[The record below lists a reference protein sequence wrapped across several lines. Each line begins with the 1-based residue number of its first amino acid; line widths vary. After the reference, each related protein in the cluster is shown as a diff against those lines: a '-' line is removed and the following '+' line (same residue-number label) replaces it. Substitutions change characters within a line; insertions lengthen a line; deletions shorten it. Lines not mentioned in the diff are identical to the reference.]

1 MPGSFA
7 KSFEALLTERGN
19 NMLVL
24 LHIEN
29 IAVIE
34 RADISFQSGF
44 NALTGE
50 TGAGKSIVID
60 AISAILGQRAYRDA
74 IRTGSSKAFISAVFQ
89 NVPEYQWF
97 QENGVPISDGE
108 VMIQREIHADGRNI
122 CRVNGVPVTVS
133 VLRGLGNQLIQIH
146 GQHDSAQL
154 FDEENHL
161 SMLDAFADHKDL
173 MGRYQTAFQ
182 EMDEIRKK
190 IRSLQMDEAEKARR
204 IETLNF
210 QIQEIARAELKIGED
225 TDLEEKRRVMRSGE
239 KLMTALSEAS
249 AALYGGD
256 DTEGASALISSARQ
270 ALAAVANISDEVEAA
285 FRQVEELSYSVL
297 DAAERVRDL
306 RDSFD
311 FSPGELEAVESRL
324 DVIHRLRRKYGV
336 TCEDILKYMERCQR
350 ELDEIQVSDDTIAR
364 LQIDFRKKA
373 KNAKALAAELSASR
387 RKAAEAFS
395 ERLISELRQLDMPRV
410 QFVCQ
415 LAPLAHLDLT
425 GADSCR
431 FMMSANVGEELRQ
444 MNRVASG
451 GELARIMLAM
461 KNVLSEKDHIPTM
474 IFDEVDTGVSG
485 RAAQKVAEKL
495 HSVSRGKQVLCVTHL
510 PQIAAMADTH
520 FLISKAEQQGR
531 TYTSVTPLDIEGRK
545 GEIARLIGGAKITEN
560 TMKSAEEML
569 HRT

>member
-1 MPGSFA
+1 
-7 KSFEALLTERGN
+7 
-19 NMLVL
+19 MLVL

-34 RADISFQSGF
+34 QADISFQSGF

-74 IRTGSSKAFISAVFQ
+74 IRTGASKAFISAVFQ
-89 NVPEYQWF
+89 DVPEYPWF
-97 QENGVPISDGE
+97 SDNGVPYEQGE
-108 VMIQREIHADGRNI
+108 VLIQREIHTDGKNV
-122 CRVNGVPVTVS
+122 CRVNGIPVTVS
-133 VLRGLGNQLIQIH
+133 ILRGLGNQLIQIH
-146 GQHDSAQL
+146 GQHDSDQL
-154 FDEENHL
+154 FDEANHL
-161 SMLDAFADHKDL
+161 SMLDAFADHNDL
-173 MGRYQTAFQ
+173 ILRYQDAFH
-182 EMDEIRKK
+182 EMDAIRKQ

-204 IETLNF
+204 METLSH
-210 QIQEIARAELKIGED
+210 QIQEIQRADLKVGED
-225 TDLEEKRRVMRSGE
+225 EELEEKRRLMRSGE
-239 KLMTALSEAS
+239 KLMTALSEA
-249 AALYGGD
+249 AGALYGGD
-256 DTEGASALISSARQ
+256 DTEGASGLVSVAKQ
-270 ALAAVANISDEVEAA
+270 ALASVASVSGEVEEA
-285 FRQVEELSYSVL
+285 FRQVEELSYSLL

-336 TCEDILKYMERCQR
+336 TCADILSYMQKCQK
-350 ELDEIQVSDDTIAR
+350 ELDEIQMADDTIAT
-364 LQIDFRKKA
+364 LQVEFRKKA
-373 KNAKALAAELSASR
+373 KIAKELAAELT
-387 RKAAEAFS
+387 AARTRAAREF
-395 ERLISELRQLDMPRV
+395 ETRLITELRQLDMPRV
-410 QFVCQ
+410 QFVCE
-415 LAPLAHLDLT
+415 LLTLKHLEET
-425 GADSCR
+425 GGDGCR

-495 HSVSRGKQVLCVTHL
+495 HSVARGKQVLCVTHL

-531 TYTSVTPLDIEGRK
+531 TYTSVTPLDLEGRK
-545 GEIARLIGGAKITEN
+545 AEIARLIGGAKITEN
-560 TMKSAEEML
+560 TLMSAEEML
-569 HRT
+569 KHE

>member
-1 MPGSFA
+1 
-7 KSFEALLTERGN
+7 
-19 NMLVL
+19 MLVL

-34 RADISFQSGF
+34 QADISFQSGF

-74 IRTGSSKAFISAVFQ
+74 IRTGANKAFISAVFQ
-89 NVPEYQWF
+89 DVEEYPWF
-97 QENGVPISDGE
+97 GENGVPFENGE
-108 VMIQREIHADGRNI
+108 VLIQREIHADGKNV
-122 CRVNGVPVTVS
+122 CRVNGIPVTVS
-133 VLRGLGNQLIQIH
+133 ILRGLGNQLIQIH

-154 FDEENHL
+154 FDEANHL
-161 SMLDAFADHKDL
+161 SMLDAFADHNDL
-173 MGRYQTAFQ
+173 ILRYQDAFH
-182 EMDEIRKK
+182 EMDAIRKR

-204 IETLNF
+204 METLSY
-210 QIQEIARAELKIGED
+210 QIQEIQRAELKVGED
-225 TDLEEKRRVMRSGE
+225 DELEEKRRIMRSGE
-239 KLMTALSEAS
+239 KLMTALSEAA

-256 DTEGASALISSARQ
+256 DTEGANALVSSAKSALAT
-270 ALAAVANISDEVEAA
+270 VANVSSEVEEA

-336 TCEDILKYMERCQR
+336 TCADILAYMEKCQK
-350 ELDEIQVSDDTIAR
+350 ELDEIQVADDTIAR
-364 LQIDFRKKA
+364 LQVEFRKKA
-373 KNAKALAAELSASR
+373 KAAKSLAAELTEAR
-387 RKAAEAFS
+387 TKAAREF
-395 ERLISELRQLDMPRV
+395 ETRLISELRQLDMPRV
-410 QFVCQ
+410 QFVCEIS
-415 LAPLAHLDLT
+415 PLRHLEET
-425 GADSCR
+425 GGDACR

-495 HSVSRGKQVLCVTHL
+495 HSVARGKQVLCVTHL

-531 TYTSVTPLDIEGRK
+531 TYTSVTPLDLEGRK
-545 GEIARLIGGAKITEN
+545 AEIARLIGGAKITEN
-560 TMKSAEEML
+560 TLMSAEEML
-569 HRT
+569 RH

>member
-1 MPGSFA
+1 MA
-7 KSFEALLTERGN
+7 
-19 NMLVL
+19 MLAL

-34 RADISFQSGF
+34 RADIAFRPGF

-89 NVPEYQWF
+89 DVPECAWF
-97 QENGVPISDGE
+97 ADNRVPLEDGE
-108 VMIQREIHADGRNI
+108 VLIQREIFSDGKNT

-133 VLRGLGNQLIQIH
+133 VLRGLGQQLIQIH
-146 GQHDSAQL
+146 GQHDSNQL
-154 FDEENHL
+154 FDEAMHL
-161 SMLDAFADHKDL
+161 AMLDSFGSYQPL
-173 MGRYQTAFQ
+173 ILRYQSAYQ
-182 EMDEIRKK
+182 EMDALRKK
-190 IRSLQMDEAEKARR
+190 IRALHMDEAEKARR
-204 IETLNF
+204 IENLNY
-210 QIQEIARAELKIGED
+210 QIQEISRAELRAGED
-225 TDLEEKRRVMRSGE
+225 DELEEKRKLMRSGE
-239 KLMTALSEAS
+239 KLMAALNA
-249 AALYGGD
+249 AAGALYGD
-256 DTEGASALISSARQ
+256 DETEGANALVSTAQ
-270 ALAAVANISDEVEAA
+270 HALAAVADVSAEVGEA

-311 FSPGELEAVESRL
+311 FSAGELEAVESRL

-336 TCEDILKYMERCQR
+336 TCADILAYQEKCQR
-350 ELDEIQVSDDTIAR
+350 ELDEIELADDTIAK
-364 LQIDFRKKA
+364 LQAQFRVKA
-373 KNAKALAAELSASR
+373 KAAKLLAAELTEAR
-387 RKAAEAFS
+387 TKAAKEFEA
-395 ERLISELRQLDMPRV
+395 RLISELRQLDMPRV
-410 QFVCQ
+410 QFVCS
-415 LAPLAHLDLT
+415 LDKLPHLELS
-425 GADSCR
+425 GGDSCR

-495 HSVSRGKQVLCVTHL
+495 HSVSVGKQVLCVTHL

-520 FLISKAEQQGR
+520 FLISKAEQNGR
-531 TYTSVTPLDIEGRK
+531 TYTSVIPLDLEGRK
-545 GEIARLIGGAKITEN
+545 AEIARLIGGAKITEN
-560 TMKSAEEML
+560 TLKSAEEML
-569 HRT
+569 RH

>member
-1 MPGSFA
+1 
-7 KSFEALLTERGN
+7 
-19 NMLVL
+19 MLDL

-34 RADISFQSGF
+34 QADISFRSGF

-74 IRTGSSKAFISAVFQ
+74 IRTGANRAFISAVFRD
-89 NVPEYQWF
+89 VPEYPWF
-97 QENGVPISDGE
+97 GDNSVPYDGGE
-108 VMIQREIHADGRNI
+108 VLIQREIYADGKNV
-122 CRVNGVPVTVS
+122 CRVNGTLVTVS
-133 VLRGLGNQLIQIH
+133 ILRGLGQQLIQIH

-154 FDEENHL
+154 FDEANHL
-161 SMLDAFADHKDL
+161 SMLDAFADHGDL
-173 MGRYQTAFQ
+173 MLRYQNAFH
-182 EMDEIRKK
+182 EMDDIRKK
-190 IRSLQMDEAEKARR
+190 IRSLQMNEAEKERR
-204 IETLNF
+204 METLNF
-210 QIQEIARAELKIGED
+210 QIQEIARAELKPGED
-225 TDLEEKRRVMRSGE
+225 EELEEKRRIMRSGE
-239 KLMTALSEAS
+239 KLMTALSQ
-249 AALYGGD
+249 AAGALCGGD
-256 DTEGASALISSARQ
+256 DVEGANALVSSARQ
-270 ALAAVANISDEVEAA
+270 ALATVAGVSPEVEEA
-285 FRQVEELSYSVL
+285 FRQVEELSYQVL

-336 TCEDILKYMERCQR
+336 TCQDILNYMEKCQK
-350 ELDEIQVSDDTIAR
+350 ELEAIQVSDDTIAQ
-364 LQIDFRKKA
+364 LQVEFRKKA
-373 KNAKALAAELSASR
+373 KIAKALAAELTESR
-387 RKAAEAFS
+387 KQKAQEFQQ
-395 ERLISELRQLDMPRV
+395 RLITELRQLDMPRV
-410 QFVCQ
+410 QFE
-415 LAPLAHLDLT
+415 AEITPLKHLEES
-425 GADSCR
+425 GGDSCR

-495 HSVSRGKQVLCVTHL
+495 SSVSRGKQVLCVTHL

-531 TYTSVTPLDIEGRK
+531 TYTSVTPLDLEGRK
-545 GEIARLIGGAKITEN
+545 AEIARLIGGAKITEN
-560 TMKSAEEML
+560 TLMSAEEML
-569 HRT
+569 KH

>member
-1 MPGSFA
+1 
-7 KSFEALLTERGN
+7 
-19 NMLVL
+19 MLEL

-34 RADISFQSGF
+34 RADITFRPGF

-74 IRTGSSKAFISAVFQ
+74 IRTGADRAFISAVFHG
-89 NVPEYQWF
+89 VPEYPWF
-97 QENGVPISDGE
+97 RENSVPLEGGE
-108 VMIQREIHADGRNI
+108 VLVQREIFADGRNV

-133 VLRGLGNQLIQIH
+133 ILRGLGQQLIQIH

-154 FDEENHL
+154 FDEANHL
-161 SMLDAFADHKDL
+161 SMLDAFADHGEL
-173 MGRYQTAFQ
+173 MERYRSAFL
-182 EMDEIRKK
+182 EMDGIRRK

-204 IETLNF
+204 MENLTF
-210 QIQEIARAELKIGED
+210 QIGEISRAELKPGED
-225 TDLEEKRRVMRSGE
+225 TELEERRKLMRSGE
-239 KLMTALSEAS
+239 KLMTALNQA
-249 AALYGGD
+249 ADALYGGEETD
-256 DTEGASALISSARQ
+256 GAASLVGQAEHALGLVSDVSDG
-270 ALAAVANISDEVEAA
+270 VAEAY
-285 FRQVEELSYSVL
+285 RQVSELRYSVV

-324 DVIHRLRRKYGV
+324 DVIHRLRRKYGA
-336 TCEDILKYMERCQR
+336 TCEDILAYQKKCQQ
-350 ELDEIQVSDDTIAR
+350 ELDEMELADDTIAQ
-364 LQIDFRKKA
+364 LQAQFRVKA
-373 KNAKALAAELSASR
+373 KVAKALAAELTESR
-387 RKAAEAFS
+387 KKAAASFEN
-395 ERLISELRQLDMPRV
+395 RLISELRQLDMPRV

-415 LAPLAHLDLT
+415 LTPLKRLEESGGDA
-425 GADSCR
+425 CR
-431 FMMSANVGEELRQ
+431 FMMSANIGEELRQ

-495 HSVSRGKQVLCVTHL
+495 HSVSRGKQVLVVTHL

-520 FLISKAEQQGR
+520 FLISKAEQGGR
-531 TYTSVTPLDIEGRK
+531 TYTSVTALDLAGRK
-545 GEIARLIGGAKITEN
+545 AEIARLIGGARITEN
-560 TMKSAEEML
+560 TLKSAEEML
-569 HRT
+569 RQE

>member
-1 MPGSFA
+1 
-7 KSFEALLTERGN
+7 
-19 NMLVL
+19 MLAL

-34 RADISFQSGF
+34 RADISFRPGF

-74 IRTGSSKAFISAVFQ
+74 IRTGSGKAFISAVFQ
-89 NVPEYQWF
+89 DVPEYPWF
-97 QENGVPISDGE
+97 AANHVPLEDGE
-108 VMIQREIHADGRNI
+108 VLIQREIYADGKNT

-133 VLRGLGNQLIQIH
+133 VLRGLGQQLIQIH
-146 GQHDSAQL
+146 GQHDSTQL
-154 FDEENHL
+154 FDEDSHL
-161 SMLDAFADHKDL
+161 TMLDSFGDYQEL
-173 MGRYQTAFQ
+173 ILRYQNAYR
-182 EMDEIRKK
+182 EMDALRKK
-190 IRSLQMDEAEKARR
+190 IRALHMDEAEKARR
-204 IETLNF
+204 IENLNY
-210 QIQEIARAELKIGED
+210 QIQEISRAELRVGED
-225 TDLEEKRRVMRSGE
+225 DELEEKRKLMRSGE
-239 KLMTALSEAS
+239 KLMTALNA
-249 AALYGGD
+249 AAGALYGD
-256 DTEGASALISSARQ
+256 DETEGANALISGAQ
-270 ALAAVANISDEVEAA
+270 HALAAVADVSSEVGAA
-285 FRQVEELSYSVL
+285 YRQVEELSYSVL

-336 TCEDILKYMERCQR
+336 TCADILAYMEKCQK
-350 ELDEIQVSDDTIAR
+350 ELDEIELADDTIAK
-364 LQIDFRKKA
+364 LQAQFRIKA
-373 KNAKALAAELSASR
+373 KAAKALAAELSEAR
-387 RKAAEAFS
+387 QKAAKNFEA
-395 ERLISELRQLDMPRV
+395 RLISELRQLDMPRV
-410 QFVCQ
+410 QFVCS
-415 LAPLAHLDLT
+415 LSKLPHLEET
-425 GADSCR
+425 GGDGCK

-495 HSVSRGKQVLCVTHL
+495 HSVSVGKQVLCVTHL

-520 FLISKAEQQGR
+520 FLISKAEQNGR
-531 TYTSVTPLDIEGRK
+531 TYTSVTPLDLEGRK
-545 GEIARLIGGAKITEN
+545 AEIARLIGGAKITEN
-560 TMKSAEEML
+560 TLKSAEEML
-569 HRT
+569 RH